1 MENRKTAQTQWGTRR
16 EGGSIHEFVHDV
28 GEVLDRISGFTGWIG
43 NARERRV
50 RSCSSWHPVFP
61 SAGLISTFKFD
72 GKPGDREVLTLAD
85 RSHCDRGDV

>member
-1 MENRKTAQTQWGTRR
+1 LGQLHVERAIYMVQLLSAK
-16 EGGSIHEFVHDV
+16 
-28 GEVLDRISGFTGWIG
+28 LDQPSFAWRTRISGFTGWIG